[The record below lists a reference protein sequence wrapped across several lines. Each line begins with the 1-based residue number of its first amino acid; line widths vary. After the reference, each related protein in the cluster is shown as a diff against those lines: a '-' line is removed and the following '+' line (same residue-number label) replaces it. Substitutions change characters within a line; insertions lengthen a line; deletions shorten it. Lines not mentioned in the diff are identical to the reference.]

1 MKRGTPM
8 SLTSDVRDELSR
20 VPLTQSGTRAAQL
33 AAILRL
39 AGDLRV
45 CRTGLAVEVIVDS
58 GSLARHLRREIAAGY
73 GHNAVVTVYSAT
85 GLRRDARYRVRVAE
99 GGAVLARQAG
109 MIDRRGRMV
118 AGLPPTVV
126 GGSIGEV
133 SAALRGAL
141 MAAGTL
147 HGPGGRSSGIT
158 LVCPGPEAAY
168 ALASCARRI
177 GLAPLVRESRGR
189 SSVVLRD
196 PADVGTLL
204 TRVGADATRIAWE
217 RRCSQQTMYATA
229 ARLANLDEANMRRSA
244 RAAAVTCER
253 VEQALEILGDTA
265 PAHLAYTGRLRI
277 QHRSASLEE
286 LGQLADPPMTKDAV
300 AGRLRRLLT
309 LGEGQ
314 RKTAH
319 LVADRFAGA
328 AI

>member
-1 MKRGTPM
+1 M
-8 SLTSDVRDELSR
+8 SLTSEVRDELSR
-20 VPLTQSGTRAAQL
+20 VPLTQSGARAAQL

-45 CRTGLAVEVIVDS
+45 CRTGLAVEVVVHS
-58 GSLARHLRREIAAGY
+58 SSLARHLRREIATAY
-73 GHNAVVTVYSAT
+73 GHNAVVTVHSVT

-99 GGAVLARQAG
+99 GGAALARQAG

-118 AGLPPTVV
+118 AGLPPAVV

-133 SAALRGAL
+133 CAAWRGAIMAVGTLRG
-141 MAAGTL
+141 
-147 HGPGGRSSGIT
+147 PGRNSGIS

-196 PADVGTLL
+196 PADVGMLL
-204 TRVGADATRIAWE
+204 TRIGADETRIAWE
-217 RRCSQQTMYATA
+217 RRCSQHTMYATA

-244 RAAAVTCER
+244 HAAAATCER
-253 VEQALEILGDTA
+253 VEQVLEILGDTA
-265 PAHLAYTGRLRI
+265 PEHLAYTGRLRI

-319 LVADRFAGA
+319 LVASSTTTLTGA
-328 AI
+328 AV